1 MIILQGLNGINK
13 LNGVNQ
19 IFFFFQ
25 EQYKDSIILKKQKK
39 KKELALESYFI
50 FLFFSKQQNNL
61 ITLKIK
67 LSFRTRVLLSFR
79 FFLNNKII
87 NLFLKFKN

>member
-1 MIILQGLNGINK
+1 MIILQGLIGINK

-39 KKELALESYFI
+39 KKGLA
-50 FLFFSKQQNNL
+50 
-61 ITLKIK
+61 
-67 LSFRTRVLLSFR
+67 
-79 FFLNNKII
+79 
-87 NLFLKFKN
+87 

>member
-1 MIILQGLNGINK
+1 MIILQGLIGINK

-19 IFFFFQ
+19 NFFFFQ

-39 KKELALESYFI
+39 KKRVHKRVILSFYF
-50 FLFFSKQQNNL
+50 FQNNKNNL

-67 LSFRTRVLLSFR
+67 LIFRTRVLLSFR
-79 FFLNNKII
+79 FF
-87 NLFLKFKN
+87 